1 MEACGCWQGAFGY
14 PNPIWVF
21 KVASSHPH
29 RCHHLITSSH
39 HPRLPLQ
46 RKDNVPSGS
55 LAAAYP
61 GGGVLF
67 VTYSLLVSKVRGGQA
82 RGRGR

>member
-1 MEACGCWQGAFGY
+1 MPGPRVQ
-14 PNPIWVF
+14 P
-21 KVASSHPH
+21 SSCSPSISSPHPCPPPY
-29 RCHHLITSSH
+29 R
-39 HPRLPLQ
+39 PLRPPQ

-67 VTYSLLVSKVRGGQA
+67 VTYSLLVSKVGGITAQWGP
-82 RGRGR
+82 RWEF